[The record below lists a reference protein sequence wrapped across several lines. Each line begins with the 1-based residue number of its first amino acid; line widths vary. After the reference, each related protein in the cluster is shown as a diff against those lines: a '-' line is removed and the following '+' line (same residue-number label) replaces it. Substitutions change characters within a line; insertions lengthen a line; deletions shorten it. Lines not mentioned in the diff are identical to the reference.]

1 MADWRT
7 IDKDVIHIDTQYVR
21 SNLASNYLIGSN
33 GEYAV
38 IETGTCHTVP
48 EVLSTMADL
57 KIDPGQIKYVIP
69 THIHLDHVGGAGL
82 MMENFKEA
90 SLVIHPRG
98 ARHVINPEK
107 LIAGSIAVYGES
119 KFHELY
125 GELKPIDEQ
134 RVIVADDLHRL
145 SLGSRELL
153 FLDTPGHARHHFCI
167 YDELT
172 RGFFTGDTFGLC
184 YPELKHHPHGLI
196 PTSSPIHFDPDA
208 MFKSIDR
215 LLDYKPK
222 TMYLTHFD
230 TIDNPQKRSDSLRS
244 WINNYLD
251 ICEKINP
258 QNHED
263 SPRVEQEIWNLTR
276 GKFDDSGVS
285 PSSLERTL
293 SLDLRLSAQGLV
305 HWWINQDAA

>member
-21 SNLASNYLIGSN
+21 SNLVSNYLIGSK

-57 KIDPGQIKYVIP
+57 NIDPRQIKYVIP

-82 MMENFKEA
+82 MMENFTEA

-119 KFHELY
+119 KFYELY

-134 RVIVADDLHRL
+134 RVIVADDLHRIA
-145 SLGSRELL
+145 LGSRELL

-167 YDELT
+167 YDDLT

-184 YPELKHHPHGLI
+184 YPELKHHEHGLI
-196 PTSSPIHFDPDA
+196 PTSSPVHFDPEA

-215 LLDYKPK
+215 LLEYKPER
-222 TMYLTHFD
+222 MYLTHFD
-230 TIDNPQKRSDSLRS
+230 TIENPQLRSDSLRS
-244 WINNYLD
+244 WINSYLE

-258 QNHED
+258 QSQED
-263 SPRVEQEIWNLTR
+263 SPRVEQGIWDLTR
-276 GKFDDSGVS
+276 KKFEDSGVS
-285 PSSLERTL
+285 SSLLDQTL
-293 SLDLRLSAQGLV
+293 GLDLRLSVQGLV
-305 HWWINQDAA
+305 HWWINQDAV